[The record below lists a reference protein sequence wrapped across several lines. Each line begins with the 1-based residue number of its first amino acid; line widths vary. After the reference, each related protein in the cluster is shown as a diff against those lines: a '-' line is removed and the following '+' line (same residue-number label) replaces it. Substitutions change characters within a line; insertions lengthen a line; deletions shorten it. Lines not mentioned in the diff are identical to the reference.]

1 MWYPRGGSA
10 GVSPAHGAWIMF
22 RYAVAAVIL
31 AALAGPVA
39 AAETPQ
45 QHCDR
50 VIADANKGQKQA
62 LAAGHLYRY
71 GEWQGLKCVK
81 VDYVLAV
88 EFYAKAGAMSEI
100 NAVLKELEYKV
111 NAGQE
116 RARIA
121 IGKLEAKGYIRVEK
135 VRAP

>member
-1 MWYPRGGSA
+1 ML
-10 GVSPAHGAWIMF
+10 
-22 RYAVAAVIL
+22 RYAFAAMIL
-31 AALAGPVA
+31 AGLAVPVA

-71 GEWQGLKCVK
+71 GKWQDVKCVK

-88 EFYAKAGAMSEI
+88 EFYAKAGAVSEI
-100 NAVLKELEYKV
+100 NSLLKELEYKL

-121 IGKLEAKGYIRVEK
+121 IGRLEAKGYIRVDK
-135 VRAP
+135 IPAP

>member
-1 MWYPRGGSA
+1 
-10 GVSPAHGAWIMF
+10 MF
-22 RYAVAAVIL
+22 KFAAAALTLLAL
-31 AALAGPVA
+31 AAPVM

-62 LAAGHLYRY
+62 LAAGHLYRS
-71 GEWQGLKCVK
+71 GKWQGVKCVK

-88 EFYAKAGAMSEI
+88 EFYAKAGAKSEI
-100 NAVLKELEYKV
+100 NSVLKELEYKI

-121 IGKLEAKGYIRVEK
+121 VDRLEAKGYIRVEK
-135 VRAP
+135 IRVPY